1 MILRQ
6 CSICGT
12 KLLNC
17 SFCFPSLDGASQ
29 MLSGKE
35 LLPVLVLSNARYCL
49 EACQNCARICA
60 NSLRA
65 WILMGAG
72 VWPYYSIAEV
82 RSGGPRGD
90 VGFWALESWKG
101 WWCSQGPERGV
112 GAYYPL
118 GTSSTSVNNVWG
130 LLPFPQSPLPTSV
143 AVGFQ
148 EKAAIVVQRR
158 CSKYHFHH
166 SVLINTTSTQY

>member
-101 WWCSQGPERGV
+101 WSRMGRAD
-112 GAYYPL
+112 GALRVLREEWVPIIL
-118 GTSSTSVNNVWG
+118 W
-130 LLPFPQSPLPTSV
+130 
-143 AVGFQ
+143 
-148 EKAAIVVQRR
+148 VQAQQ
-158 CSKYHFHH
+158 
-166 SVLINTTSTQY
+166 V